1 MVGGRRA
8 RGMSLQLVLGT
19 VCTLC
24 LIAAAMV
31 ALFTAN
37 LNLTVG
43 FANGNIAQDEAE
55 AGVSQAMAELTADP
69 AYGTHDEE
77 IVSTSSNLD
86 PRQAG
91 HVVTFK
97 TNGEWPWSTNNQA
110 SETRGG
116 YAGRTVPGGMTHLIS
131 TGFCRGQVRTVEA
144 IVCQPP
150 FPYAVAASGTF
161 RSKGSLIIEG
171 AQSSG
176 GYVNGST
183 DRPGDLAANS
193 PRGVVITPSGGSQ
206 TYISGFVKSRGPI
219 RIDPPRIV
227 RAGIFASSGTVALPQ
242 LEVTGYDNHAQKGV
256 IALGEPT
263 YGATTL
269 SGAYY
274 AGGSL
279 TYSGALTLSNA
290 FLYVR
295 GNLTLSNGVTGTGAL
310 VVDGSITMKGG
321 PSQIVGSQSIALV
334 ATGPIAVAG
343 TGSGRSVPGLGS
355 GNVFE
360 GLVYS
365 QTAVDARNI
374 LVVGNVVVDAPPDK
388 PDSGG
393 ATFENVHVVGTR
405 DASSIKFTVTLAP
418 DPEPTPETVTLENAA
433 LGKFVGDTFKP
444 YKDKT
449 EDDRNRAPIDPTGQ
463 TLYLGKFPETNANEL
478 FGKVSEETA
487 QTAKKVSTPSEPSTA
502 DSPSTLP
509 IQKSW
514 QDLLTP
520 MPPGSIEFGD
530 LGINTSTRQGKDIA
544 DAVEALQKAQ
554 IAAVASSTSVE
565 SLRNFNLAK
574 QELAY
579 LLSGGRRKSSA
590 SNGNDSS
597 SDQNDATHKTY
608 DFSLNTFLPSSGRLR
623 ITFWRMVNHRI

>member
-1 MVGGRRA
+1 
-8 RGMSLQLVLGT
+8 MSLQLVLGT

-242 LEVTGYDNHAQKGV
+242 LEVTSYDNHAEKGV

-274 AGGSL
+274 AGGNL

-374 LVVGNVVVDAPPDK
+374 LVVGNVVVDAPKEK

-418 DPEPTPETVTLENAA
+418 DSQPTPEPVTVNNVA
-433 LGKFVGDTFKP
+433 VGELYSDRNTFKEYIP
-444 YKDKT
+444 PR
-449 EDDRNRAPIDPTGQ
+449 DDRGNPLPPDMTGQ
-463 TLYLGKFPETNANEL
+463 KLYLGTIPGTERNREFRDA
-478 FGKVSEETA
+478 SEETA
-487 QTAKKVSTPSEPSTA
+487 KNAKDVSTPSEPST
-502 DSPSTLP
+502 DGSTSNLP
-509 IQKSW
+509 IPKSW
-514 QDLLTP
+514 QALLTP
-520 MPPGSIEFGD
+520 MPAGSIEFGD
-530 LGINTSTRQGKDIA
+530 LGIKTSTPQGKDIA

-554 IAAVASSTSVE
+554 TAAVNPNASPDE
-565 SLRNFNLAK
+565 RKRFEEAK

-597 SDQNDATHKTY
+597 SDQTDATHKTY